1 MRRSRP
7 EGRREDA
14 VRLFVA
20 VCFSDPFLCGLESCQ
35 RDLRRTGIPGS
46 VRWSKRENLLMTL
59 AFLGER
65 EEAESAAEALET
77 VRFSPFRIA
86 AGGLMKFGDT
96 LTLGIRDGG
105 ESVRLARAV
114 RSALDGASIPYDGKP
129 PVPHITLA
137 RKYAAP
143 LPDGA
148 SLLTAGMDERVASF
162 RLMRSQLTRIGAVYT
177 SLREFRLR

>member
-1 MRRSRP
+1 MRRPRAAD
-7 EGRREDA
+7 RREDA

-20 VCFSDPFLCGLESCQ
+20 VCFSDPFLDALEGCQ
-35 RDLRRTGIPGS
+35 RDLRRAGVPGS
-46 VRWSKRENLLMTL
+46 VRWSKRENLHMTL

-65 EEAESAAEALET
+65 EEAESVMKALET
-77 VRFSPFRIA
+77 VRFSPFRIST
-86 AGGLMKFGDT
+86 GGLMKFGDT
-96 LTLGIRDGG
+96 LTLEIRDGG

-114 RSALDGASIPYDGKP
+114 RSALDGASVPYDKKP

-148 SLLTAGMDERVASF
+148 SLLTAGTGERVSSF
-162 RLMRSQLTRIGAVYT
+162 RLMRSELTRTGAVYT
-177 SLREFRLR
+177 PLKEFRLQ